1 MLVVHGL
8 SLAIIIHVCCGLLA
22 HVHTRL
28 QYRMRI
34 ITLEI
39 IFDATASDV
48 IVVFTFIGSAL
59 DKCWSHEI

>member
-1 MLVVHGL
+1 MLVV

-22 HVHTRL
+22 HVRTRL

-39 IFDATASDV
+39 IFDATASDLV